1 MGPFQVSSS
10 EVFVTPLNKKEVAGL
25 GAEEEEGEA
34 VLSHIWLHGNASI
47 IMSIFCSLQYT

>member
-1 MGPFQVSSS
+1 M
-10 EVFVTPLNKKEVAGL
+10 TPLNRKEVAGL
-25 GAEEEEGEA
+25 GAGEEEEEA